1 MRRLTYGIALGLLAV
16 AAAFMLTGHGTPGA
30 WIGVVDGLIVLA
42 ALFFERSG
50 YKAELSHPPGPGW
63 EPTGE
68 RDRQAEGMVDVWFN
82 PATGERAYVKSRGS

>member
-1 MRRLTYGIALGLLAV
+1 
-16 AAAFMLTGHGTPGA
+16 
-30 WIGVVDGLIVLA
+30 
-42 ALFFERSG
+42 
-50 YKAELSHPPGPGW
+50 LSHPPGPGW